1 MKEGE
6 GLMTSSDPNACPI
19 CADDET
25 IPFYLKGTL
34 SIRPISLKPL
44 VLFCFCTNDH
54 CDFCTPVDERRKR
67 RKKVEVERR
76 KDLKLEGGY

>member
-19 CADDET
+19 CADDEN

-34 SIRPISLKPL
+34 YIKVLSLKPL
-44 VLFCFCTNDH
+44 VMFRLCTNDN
-54 CDFCTPVDERRKR
+54 CDYCSPQDERRKH
-67 RKKVEVERR
+67 KKDFEAERR